1 VALALLP
8 DELGGLPPV
17 EGAQGLLLRLALGQV
32 GGVVLG
38 EGLGVDEPLGV
49 PGGEP
54 LDALLPL
61 VGRGGE
67 DRLAVDDDAVVVV
80 VRLAAVGR
88 DEVPGVG
95 AEGAGD
101 EGQRDDPAGATVAS
115 SR

>member
-1 VALALLP
+1 MALALLP
-8 DELGGLPPV
+8 DELGGLPP
-17 EGAQGLLLRLALGQV
+17 EERAERLLLGLALGEV

-38 EGLGVDEPLGV
+38 EGLDIDQSLLV
-49 PGGEP
+49 PAGQC
-54 LDALLPL
+54 LDPRLPL
-61 VGRGGE
+61 LGARRE
-67 DRLAVDDDAVVVV
+67 DDLAVNDDAVVVV
-80 VRLAAVGR
+80 VRLTAVGR